1 MFRTPGQPPS
11 SRTNGAEQAQSHDP
25 GWHRQLLIYTSV
37 PDQVDKAR
45 SWLNRAVLLEP
56 DVGDFWALL
65 AKFEAQ
71 HGTPDTQ
78 AAVVERLKA
87 AEPRHGERWQ
97 RVAKDPAN
105 AHLPI
110 ETILKKVVLD
120 IDKEPPP

>member
-1 MFRTPGQPPS
+1 MGLQQCMVHVSWVQPLS
-11 SRTNGAEQAQSHDP
+11 SCSGCCAPN
-25 GWHRQLLIYTSV
+25 
-37 PDQVDKAR
+37 QVDKAR

-56 DVGDFWALL
+56 DCGDFWALL

-71 HGTPDTQ
+71 HGTPETQ

-87 AEPRHGERWQ
+87 AEPHHGERWQ

-110 ETILKKVVLD
+110 DAVLKKVVLD